1 MAFTDKLESANEAQ
15 DHSQPLDNGGFF
27 SLNDVIMAGRQQLT
41 RSEHLLAADTR
52 RNARNLLAS
61 AKLLVLVVIVS
72 LAMGVA
78 AWAFLAS
85 LNIATDYREHHAWIY
100 ALLPVVGVAT
110 AWVYKNHGLAAK
122 RGNNLVI
129 DSALGTRLIHM
140 RMAVL
145 TFVCS
150 TLTHL
155 TGGSA
160 GREGAAVQIGGTIAS
175 NISSLAHL
183 KKHDH
188 HDLMLAGISS
198 AFGAVFGSPLAGAFF
213 GMEMCFIGKIDYT
226 AGIYCLVASFTG
238 YFTSLALGTEYEA
251 NVIASVPAMTPKT
264 VVIVVVS
271 AIIFG
276 LTARLFAWSVR
287 TVKSLYD
294 HFITNYLVRALV
306 GALVVLAAYAML
318 AGAFFGM
325 EMCFIGKID
334 YTAGI
339 YCLVASF
346 TGYFT
351 SLALGTEYEA
361 NVIASV
367 PAMTPKTVVI
377 VVVSAIIFGLTARL
391 FAWSVRTVKSLYDHF
406 ITNYLVRAL
415 VGALVVLAAYAMLDA
430 WKYAGL
436 ATWLSGAGFAGNTT
450 LADAAIKLVVTALTL
465 GAGFQGGE
473 VTPLFGIGAALGGWI
488 GCLTGLDPSFLAAL
502 GMLGV
507 FCAGLNVPI
516 TTCMM
521 AIDLFHGTAAG
532 FFIIVAFISY
542 LAGGHRGVYPAQRII
557 SPKRRSLIVDEGGTV
572 ADAIERHNNL
582 IE

>member
-1 MAFTDKLESANEAQ
+1 MAFTDKPESANEAQ
-15 DHSQPLDNGGFF
+15 DHSQPVDDGGFF
-27 SLNDVIMAGRQQLT
+27 SLNDVIVAGRHQLT
-41 RSEHLLAADTR
+41 RSEHLLAVDTR
-52 RNARNLLAS
+52 RNVRNLFAS
-61 AKLLVLVVIVS
+61 AKLLILVVIVS

-175 NISSLAHL
+175 
-183 KKHDH
+183 
-188 HDLMLAGISS
+188 
-198 AFGAVFGSPLAGAFF
+198 
-213 GMEMCFIGKIDYT
+213 
-226 AGIYCLVASFTG
+226 
-238 YFTSLALGTEYEA
+238 
-251 NVIASVPAMTPKT
+251 VPNMTPKT
-264 VVIVVVS
+264 VVIVVIS

-287 TVKSLYD
+287 TVKSLYGR
-294 HFITNYLVRALV
+294 FITNYLVRALI
-306 GALVVLAAYAML
+306 GALVVLAAYAL
-318 AGAFFGM
+318 
-325 EMCFIGKID
+325 
-334 YTAGI
+334 
-339 YCLVASF
+339 
-346 TGYFT
+346 
-351 SLALGTEYEA
+351 
-361 NVIASV
+361 
-367 PAMTPKTVVI
+367 
-377 VVVSAIIFGLTARL
+377 
-391 FAWSVRTVKSLYDHF
+391 
-406 ITNYLVRAL
+406 
-415 VGALVVLAAYAMLDA
+415 LDA
-430 WKYAGL
+430 WNYAGL
-436 ATWLSGAGFAGNTT
+436 STWLSGAGFAGNTT

-532 FFIIVAFISY
+532 FFVIVAFISY
-542 LAGGHRGVYPAQRII
+542 LTAGHRGVYPAQRII

-572 ADAIERHNNL
+572 ADAIERHNDL